1 MKRWYWLL
9 RIECL
14 LLLLI
19 YPLVALASVMSLAAP
34 SYTTMPYFDKA
45 IIKAFL
51 WLTLCYP
58 ITVIVIEVMSH
69 SVRKHSDWMKA
80 VRIQLIPVA
89 YQLICLILA
98 FYWSTL

>member
-9 RIECL
+9 RIECILML
-14 LLLLI
+14 LV
-19 YPLVALASVMSLAAP
+19 YPLFALASVMSLAAP
-34 SYTTMPYFDKA
+34 SYTTMPYFDET
-45 IIKAFL
+45 IIQTFL

-58 ITVIVIEVMSH
+58 MTVIVIETMNS
-69 SVRKHSDWMKA
+69 SIRKRNDWTKA
-80 VRIQLIPVA
+80 LKNQMIPVY